1 MKTDHSQAEGF
12 PMPWPYP
19 IKYGHESII
28 ETDVLIIGGGIAGC
42 HAALAAHRKG
52 ASVAVVEKGPV
63 IRSGSGGAGVDHWHG
78 ACTNPAGTI
87 TPDEKI
93 ELFRKHCNNLTL
105 SEFGAGPTTYILF
118 RESYDALLDVEQ
130 MGINVRDV
138 DDEFVGAEFRDENSK
153 LLFAYDYKAKDCIR
167 VQGADIKVALFK
179 QMKRSKIAMHERIM
193 VTCLLTEGGQS
204 NRRVVGATG
213 INTRT
218 GEFYIFK
225 SKAVIL
231 STGPT
236 TKLWV
241 FSTELCGAN
250 AAHDDP
256 NCVGDGDAIAWNAGA
271 EFTLMEASGKSGGG
285 FRYPAYGT
293 GNAHNT
299 WFPCTLVD
307 ANGKEIPWVDRD
319 GRVIETVSG
328 RCQPAKGQ
336 RTFIHSGPAGSL
348 PHEFEG
354 PRLIPDLSRR
364 IENGE
369 YELPFYA
376 DLPSMPAHER
386 RAIFGLMVGHEGKT
400 AQIYKSY
407 TKAGFDPDKDM
418 LQANVLPIEAAGEFG
433 PYWNGAGA
441 SQWRETAFGGGGGVV
456 FDWDL
461 RTTLP
466 GLYAAGNQLAGGSN
480 HAGAATTGRYA
491 GRKAAMYAATA
502 KSCDIDS
509 RQVAAEKER
518 VYAPVHRSG
527 GPGWKELQAGIC
539 RIMQDYCGEFKSKAT
554 LRAGLRWLDSIRK
567 SEAARVHARNPHELA
582 RSLECI
588 SRLTVGE
595 IIMHSCLAR
604 QASCK
609 ELNFKRLDFPDS
621 DPPEKQKLVTLRMNK
636 DAVVI
641 GERSPN
647 FWLEP
652 PYQATYRE
660 NYEKHCGI

>member
-1 MKTDHSQAEGF
+1 
-12 PMPWPYP
+12 MPWPYP
-19 IKYGHESII
+19 IKYGHERII

-42 HAALAAHRKG
+42 HAALAVHRKG
-52 ASVAVVEKGPV
+52 VAVAVVDKGPV

-78 ACTNPAGTI
+78 ACTNPASTI
-87 TPDEKI
+87 SPDEKI

-130 MGINVRDV
+130 MGVNVRDV
-138 DDEFVGAEFRDENSK
+138 DGEFIGAEFRDEDSK
-153 LLFAYDYKAKDCIR
+153 LLFAYDYKIKDCIR
-167 VQGADIKVALFK
+167 VQGADIKVALYK

-193 VTCLLTEGGQS
+193 VTCLLTEGGHS
-204 NRRVVGATG
+204 HRRVVGATG

-218 GEFYIFK
+218 GEFFIFK

-319 GRVIETVSG
+319 GRAIETVSG
-328 RCQPAKGQ
+328 RCQPAEGQ
-336 RTFIHSGPAGSL
+336 RMFIHSGPAGSL
-348 PHEFEG
+348 SHEFDG
-354 PRLIPDLSRR
+354 PRLIPDLARR
-364 IENGE
+364 IKNGE

-376 DLPSMPAHER
+376 DLPGMPAHER

-407 TKAGFDPDKDM
+407 AQAGFDPDKDM
-418 LQANVLPIEAAGEFG
+418 LQANVLPIAAAGEFQ
-433 PYWNGAGA
+433 PYWNGGGA
-441 SQWRETAFGGGGGVV
+441 AQWRETAFGGGGGVV
-456 FDWDL
+456 FDWNL
-461 RTTLP
+461 MTTLP

-491 GRKAAMYAATA
+491 GRKAAMYALNVAF
-502 KSCDIDS
+502 SDIDS

-518 VYAPVHRSG
+518 VYAPVRRSS

-539 RIMQDYCGEFKSKAT
+539 RIMQDYCGEFKSEAT
-554 LRAGLRWLDSIRK
+554 LRTGLRWLDSIRK

-604 QASCK
+604 QASSEK
-609 ELNFKRLDFPDS
+609 LNFKRLDFPDI
-621 DPPEKQKLVTLRMNK
+621 DPPEKQILVTLRKDK

-641 GERSPN
+641 GERSPD

-652 PYQATYRE
+652 PYQPTYRE